1 MDSFS
6 NPDQKWLKT
15 ETYVCLK
22 VCRKREIRNH
32 QPIIKPIIL
41 KREEVHLLKSANYYQ
56 KQNFEMISN
65 LFKKLQRNKLEDLWN
80 LTEIEIIE
88 RYGNFSNSA
97 NMDMP

>member
-1 MDSFS
+1 
-6 NPDQKWLKT
+6 
-15 ETYVCLK
+15 
-22 VCRKREIRNH
+22 
-32 QPIIKPIIL
+32 
-41 KREEVHLLKSANYYQ
+41 
-56 KQNFEMISN
+56 MISN